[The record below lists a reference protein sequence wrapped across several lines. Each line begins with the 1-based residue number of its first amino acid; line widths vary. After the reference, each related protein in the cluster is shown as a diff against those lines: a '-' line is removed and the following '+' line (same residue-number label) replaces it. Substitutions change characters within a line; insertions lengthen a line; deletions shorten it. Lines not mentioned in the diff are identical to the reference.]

1 MTLSILFS
9 MECHYTER
17 HYAEC
22 YVLYCYA
29 VCHYAECP
37 GVLRHGKNERL
48 FIHGRLLRPSLMH
61 VSKARRLP

>member
-9 MECHYTER
+9 MACHYAER
-17 HYAEC
+17 RYAEC

-29 VCHYAECP
+29 ECHYAECP

-48 FIHGRLLRPSLMH
+48 FMAGFYGL
-61 VSKARRLP
+61 V